1 MTVNASYSR
10 RAAYLAESLA
20 MTIGRREI
28 AARANIIAGRARQ
41 AGKLAQRSDPLSVSR
56 FLWLVSYRN
65 ELLRLA
71 RS

>member
-10 RAAYLAESLA
+10 RASYLAESLA
-20 MTIGRREI
+20 MTIGRKEI
-28 AARANIIAGRARQ
+28 ASRATIIASRARA

-65 ELLRLA
+65 ELLRVA